1 MKIKKFA
8 SVGALALAFAM
19 MLTSCGQSASSTA
32 ASSEAAQAASAVS
45 SAATAASSEAATSP
59 EALRTE
65 YPVTIEVLDA
75 EGTSVSMTFE
85 AAPER
90 VVSTQLS
97 MTELLLELG
106 LGDKIVSV
114 FDNDNELTGQWA
126 ESIAALP
133 SLGDKKSVSK
143 EAILAL
149 SPDLIVGKGPLMFTE
164 TSIGTVEEY
173 QSLGIN
179 VYTQLASAAGDQSLE
194 NVIQDIRNIGVIFD
208 VQDAANAYAD
218 ELEEKLAAVLD
229 EVGGKAGDEPL
240 RVVFMAGYQDNT
252 FSAFNSALSSCMLE
266 AVNAENALEKG
277 AGGLTME
284 NLIELDPDVIIYVKA
299 SRFAATDA
307 TAVEDLLSNETVQ
320 SVKAIANKRVVDV
333 NYDDMMDYGARTI
346 DSLETLYNALYAD

>member
-1 MKIKKFA
+1 MGNKAF
-8 SVGALALAFAM
+8 VRTGALALALVMA
-19 MLTSCGQSASSTA
+19 LAGCGQSGASSSEAAASEVEQAASSAA
-32 ASSEAAQAASAVS
+32 ASSEV
-45 SAATAASSEAATSP
+45 EAETIH
-59 EALRTE
+59 TE
-65 YPVTIEVLDA
+65 YPVTVEVLDA
-75 EGTSVSMTFE
+75 EGNTVDMTFE

-90 VVSTQLS
+90 VISTQLS
-97 MTELLLELG
+97 MTELMLELG

-126 ESIAALP
+126 DDIAALP

-164 TSIGTVEEY
+164 TSIGTVENY

-179 VYTQLASAAGDQSLE
+179 VYTQLASAAGEQSLE

-208 VQDAANAYAD
+208 VQDAANAYA
-218 ELEEKLAAVLD
+218 ETLEAKLDSVLG
-229 EVGGKAGDEPL
+229 EVSGKEDGEPV
-240 RVVFMAGYQDNT
+240 RVLFMAGYQDNT

-266 AVNAENALEKG
+266 AVNAENVLEKG

-299 SRFAATDA
+299 TRFAATDA
-307 TAVEDLLSNETVQ
+307 TAVDELLANETVQ
-320 SVKAIANKRVVDV
+320 SVAAIANKRVVAV
-333 NYDDMMDYGARTI
+333 NYDDMMDYGARAF
-346 DSLETLYNALYAD
+346 DSLETLYNAIYGE